1 MPLTSIDDN
10 AHSHLG
16 VPDGAATEQETLTAK
31 TSAGMVWVFPGE
43 KKMGQDLV
51 TFPDITGVALGMLEV
66 SESPFFASTFANW
79 EPSGKF

>member
-1 MPLTSIDDN
+1 
-10 AHSHLG
+10 
-16 VPDGAATEQETLTAK
+16 
-31 TSAGMVWVFPGE
+31 
-43 KKMGQDLV
+43 MGQGLV